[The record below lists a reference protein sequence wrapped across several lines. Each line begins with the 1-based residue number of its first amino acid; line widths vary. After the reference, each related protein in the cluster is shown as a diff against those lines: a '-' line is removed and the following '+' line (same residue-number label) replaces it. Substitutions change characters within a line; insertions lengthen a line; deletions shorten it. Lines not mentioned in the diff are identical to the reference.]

1 LLNPKLKIMRKF
13 VIASLSLFVFISGNI
28 IAQNE
33 NDKTLTRI
41 LIQTDFGSMTLV
53 LYEGTPLHK
62 ENFTKLVKEG
72 YLDGLLFHRLIKD
85 FMIQGGDPNS
95 KNASK
100 DVQLG
105 QGGPGYTIPAEINP
119 NYFHKRGAL
128 AAARKGDA
136 VNPSKA
142 SSGSQFYIVQGT
154 KFTKPQLDNLVILKK
169 HLPFTKEET
178 EAYTTTGG
186 SPHLDGAYTVFGE
199 MVDGFDILEKLMNVP
214 VDANNRP
221 LTDIK
226 FTVKI
231 LE

>member
-1 LLNPKLKIMRKF
+1 LLNPKLKIMIKI
-13 VIASLSLFVFISGNI
+13 VIASLILFVFISGNI
-28 IAQNE
+28 LAQKE
-33 NDKTLTRI
+33 NVKPLTRF
-41 LIQTDFGSMTLV
+41 LIETDSGSITLV

-62 ENFTKLVKEG
+62 RNFTKLVKEG
-72 YLDGLLFHRLIKD
+72 YYDGLLLHRVIKN

-100 DVQLG
+100 GEQLG
-105 QGGPGYTIPAEINP
+105 QGGPGYTIPAEINQ

-154 KFTKPQLDNLVILKK
+154 IFTKPQLDNLVILKK

-199 MVDGFDILEKLMNVP
+199 IVNGFDILEKLMNVP
-214 VDANNRP
+214 VDEYNRP
-221 LTDIK
+221 LNDIK